1 MIINRNNPPIIIKS
15 KSKIKLK
22 KLLQLNNMYYT
33 YCFSIYKNNKIFT
46 FLVAV
51 LFLIIIA
58 SCTNPFAPK
67 LDTDFDSGVPPI
79 SDQTTIEGVFQNF
92 QYAYTFKDTLIY
104 GNLISNNF
112 TFTYRDYENGYDVN
126 WGRVDEMRTTSG
138 LFQNSQRL
146 DLIWNNILLSTI
158 DSLDANIVRSFN
170 LNITFNP
177 TDVVRI
183 DGRVNVSLKQDPVS
197 KKWQITR
204 WIDES
209 NF

>member
-1 MIINRNNPPIIIKS
+1 LNITSEIKIVLIIFVLAIIIS
-15 KSKIKLK
+15 
-22 KLLQLNNMYYT
+22 
-33 YCFSIYKNNKIFT
+33 
-46 FLVAV
+46 
-51 LFLIIIA
+51 

-67 LDTDFDSGVPPI
+67 YDENINQGGVPI
-79 SDQTTIEGVFQNF
+79 SDQSTLEGVFQNF

-104 GNLISNNF
+104 GNLLSSDF

-126 WGRVDEMRTTSG
+126 WGRDEEMRTTNG
-138 LFQNSQRL
+138 LFENSQRL
-146 DLIWNNILLSTI
+146 DLIWNNIVTSTV

-183 DGRVNVSLKQDPVS
+183 DGRVNLSLKQDPVS
-197 KKWQITR
+197 NKWHITR
-204 WIDES
+204 WLDES